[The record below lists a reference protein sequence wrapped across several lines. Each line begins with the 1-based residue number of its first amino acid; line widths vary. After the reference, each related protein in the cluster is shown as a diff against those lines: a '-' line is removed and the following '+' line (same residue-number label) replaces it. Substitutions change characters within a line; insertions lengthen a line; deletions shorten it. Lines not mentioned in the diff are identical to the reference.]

1 MKGVIAVLLGLHHI
15 TKNSI
20 VKNHTMKNNASN
32 PSIIQ
37 ALQAH
42 AEQLLPTMTQVLIA
56 LQYSE
61 IAHQRLAQQNTET
74 RHPNTHCYQGLTRAT
89 HPQFGNV
96 MIKWQ
101 LTSHDSDFSFDL
113 NHEVAILKALDS
125 LSKIQSNSMA
135 IAPSLLVYHSV
146 EVQDLGA
153 SQQLMAFVMPHY
165 PNGNLAKQ
173 LTAQQYGSL
182 TTKQKHHFIVQAAH
196 LIANL
201 HHAGWLHNDIKP
213 SNLLLADM
221 PIGSADKN
229 GRVPNLLLTDFALAA
244 TLSEPTKLSP
254 AGTPAYLAPERWHG
268 QSATIQSDIYAFGI
282 MMVEILMGE
291 RPFNIVA
298 QSRDPMID
306 WATQHCQ
313 QPVPKLP
320 SEYSR
325 YQFIVDGALAKRV
338 EKRYKRMEEVLVDLE
353 AF

>member
-1 MKGVIAVLLGLHHI
+1 LKGVIAVLLGLHHI

>member
-1 MKGVIAVLLGLHHI
+1 M
-15 TKNSI
+15 
-20 VKNHTMKNNASN
+20 KNHTMKNNASN

-42 AEQLLPTMTQVLIA
+42 AQQLLPTVTQVLIA
-56 LQYSE
+56 LKYSE

-101 LTSHDSDFSFDL
+101 LTSHNSDFPFDL

-125 LSKIQSNSMA
+125 LLKTQSNAMT
-135 IAPSLLVYHSV
+135 IAPSLLAYHNV

-153 SQQLMAFVMPHY
+153 CQQLTALVMPHY
-165 PNGNLAKQ
+165 PNGNL
-173 LTAQQYGSL
+173 TAQQYGAL
-182 TTKQKHHFIVQAAH
+182 TTKQKHHFIVQAAY

-201 HHAGWLHNDIKP
+201 HHTGWLHNDIKP

-221 PIGSADKN
+221 PTDSVDN
-229 GRVPNLLLTDFALAA
+229 SSRVPDLLLTDFALAERLDKPRKVSA
-244 TLSEPTKLSP
+244 

-268 QSATIQSDIYAFGI
+268 QGATVQSDIYAFGI

-291 RPFNIVA
+291 RPFKIPTH
-298 QSRDPMID
+298 SRDPMRD

-338 EKRYKRMEEVLVDLE
+338 ERRYKRMEAVLVDL
-353 AF
+353 AGL

>member
-1 MKGVIAVLLGLHHI
+1 MKGLITVLLGLHHI

-42 AEQLLPTMTQVLIA
+42 AQQLLPTMTQVLIA

-61 IAHQRLAQQNTET
+61 IVHQRLAQQNTET

-113 NHEVAILKALDS
+113 NHEVAILKALDG
-125 LSKIQSNSMA
+125 LSKTQSKAMT
-135 IAPSLLVYHSV
+135 IAPSVLAYHNV
-146 EVQDLGA
+146 EVQDLGER
-153 SQQLMAFVMPHY
+153 QQLTALVMPHY

-173 LTAQQYGSL
+173 LPAQQYGSL
-182 TTKQKHHFIVQAAH
+182 TIKQKHHFIVQAAY

-201 HHAGWLHNDIKP
+201 HHAGWLHNDVKP

-221 PIGSADKN
+221 PTGSVDN
-229 GRVPNLLLTDFALAA
+229 SGRMPDLLLTDFALAE

-268 QSATIQSDIYAFGI
+268 QGATVQSDIYAFGI
-282 MMVEILMGE
+282 MMVETLMGE
-291 RPFNIVA
+291 RPFKIPTH
-298 QSRDPMID
+298 SRDPMMD

-313 QPVPKLP
+313 RPVPKLP

-338 EKRYKRMEEVLVDLE
+338 ERRYKRMEAVLVDL
-353 AF
+353 AGS

>member
-1 MKGVIAVLLGLHHI
+1 
-15 TKNSI
+15 
-20 VKNHTMKNNASN
+20 MKNNASN